1 MSAEK
6 IAFVKIGGFSH
17 VNREVARFLA
27 RRFPEYDLEVLD
39 VQEDLGVRDR
49 EAANFLAAAGEYGA
63 DILLGRKRLSQCLL
77 RTPRYFRNV
86 RNAAAQRI
94 LPGEYAFSF
103 QTQSLFDA
111 GRKGVPHY
119 VYTDHTHLA
128 LLDYPDFNRKKH
140 LFSKDWIDLERSIYG
155 NARMVFATSNFAAR
169 SLMSHYSC
177 APGKV
182 ACVYSGINVES
193 GFRPG
198 GEATVR
204 GKNIL
209 FVGIGWD
216 IKGGPDLVEAF
227 RMVRKSHPDARLT
240 IVGSSPRLRLPG
252 CEVAGLVSP
261 ERVKEYYREA
271 SVFCLPSRM
280 DRSPVA
286 VVEASAWGLPVV
298 STFIGGIPDRVLD
311 GKTGYL
317 VEPGDVQA
325 LAAAL
330 TRLLDDPVAA
340 GGMGE
345 AGCRFVRERFSWEEV
360 GTLIHEAI
368 AATL

>member
-1 MSAEK
+1 VSRKK
-6 IAFVKIGGFSH
+6 IAFVKIGSFSH
-17 VNREVARFLA
+17 VNREVVSILSRH
-27 RRFPEYDLEVLD
+27 FPGCDLEVLD
-39 VQEDLGVRDR
+39 VQDDLSVRDR
-49 EAANFLAAAGEYGA
+49 EAANLLAAAGNYGA
-63 DILLGRKRLSQCLL
+63 DILLGRKKLAQCLL

-86 RNAAAQRI
+86 RKAAAKRI
-94 LPGEYAFSF
+94 VPGEYAFSF

-111 GRKGVPHY
+111 GREGVPHY

-128 LLDYPDFNRKKH
+128 LLDYPDFDRKKH
-140 LFSKDWIDLERSIYG
+140 LFSESWIDLEKSIYG
-155 NARMVFATSNFAAR
+155 NARIVFATSGYAAR
-169 SLMSHYSC
+169 SLVKHYSC
-177 APGKV
+177 PPERV
-182 ACVYSGINVES
+182 RCVYSGINVES
-193 GFRPG
+193 GFTPG
-198 GEATVR
+198 SGRADR

-227 RMVRKSHPDARLT
+227 RLVRESHPDAGLT
-240 IVGSSPRLRLPG
+240 IVGSSPRLRLPN
-252 CEVAGLVSP
+252 CEVVGKVSP
-261 ERVKEYYREA
+261 ERLREYYRKA

-298 STFIGGIPDRVLD
+298 STLIGGIPDRVLE

-317 VEPGDVQA
+317 VRPGDVPA

-330 TRLLDDPVAA
+330 TRLLDDPGAA
-340 GGMGE
+340 EAMGE
-345 AGCRFVRERFSWEEV
+345 AGCRFVGERFSWEKV

-368 AATL
+368 SSSL